1 MTSGSLVAGG
11 VEDVNITCTATVNY
25 SVVDSADLVYSY
37 TWRNSLGQLITD
49 NNRII
54 IKSFHNNISII
65 SLFPL
70 SVMDTIFSC
79 TAVVYASNITDMF
92 PSDGVTQ
99 HAVIGHILGKYTSKL
114 YLVTR
119 FIKVL
124 KADN

>member
-37 TWRNSLGQLITD
+37 TWRNNLGQLITD
-49 NNRII
+49 NNRFI

-79 TAVVYASNITDMF
+79 TAVVYASKITNMF

-99 HAVIGHILGKYTSKL
+99 HAVIGNILGKYTSKF

-119 FIKVL
+119 FLKVL